1 MINIKPDKYIIYEGI
16 TEEKF
21 LKKLEK
27 EFFSNFNIIYINAKG
42 KDNII
47 KKYQNLKKKNIYN
60 DVAVMYDLDGI
71 DTIKSIIKQY
81 FEKGIVIN
89 KKEIYFI
96 NPKFE
101 LIFVLVKEK
110 KTPIDKYEIYIKRLY
125 KVDNYEKTDKQ
136 LTTIINSISKEELV
150 QGIHNIDE
158 LLSNNDNNLRS
169 SNYNK
174 LFRLLFKL

>member
-1 MINIKPDKYIIYEGI
+1 
-16 TEEKF
+16 
-21 LKKLEK
+21 
-27 EFFSNFNIIYINAKG
+27 
-42 KDNII
+42 
-47 KKYQNLKKKNIYN
+47 
-60 DVAVMYDLDGI
+60 MYDLDEI